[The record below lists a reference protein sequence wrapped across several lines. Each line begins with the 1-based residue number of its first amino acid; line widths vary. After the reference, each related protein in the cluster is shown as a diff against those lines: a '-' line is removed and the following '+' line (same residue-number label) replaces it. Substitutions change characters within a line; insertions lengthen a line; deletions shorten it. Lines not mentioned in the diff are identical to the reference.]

1 MFICASLNQIVTFAL
16 ADAERW
22 SALESQEKDILWF
35 TALCLLNCL
44 PAEAEIGK
52 MSTREPWKDSV
63 SQNKGF
69 RWCYWIY
76 LLRMTEEHLTPTSS
90 RTSEMPNTSLFSLKN
105 LIMLDSEII
114 CHISSPSGL
123 CPLLDCQSIAG
134 MSCFLH
140 TLTLSSVRQLILTGS
155 QLPELLTA
163 YTSEVLVAKVL
174 GSYKRI
180 TMSWRTVV
188 HHIIIFL
195 SFVFLLCLFY
205 QHCRGNLYYWQVIYS
220 GWNNKCTRR

>member
-1 MFICASLNQIVTFAL
+1 MFICASLNQLVTFAL

-69 RWCYWIY
+69 RLCYWIY
-76 LLRMTEEHLTPTSS
+76 LLRKTEEHLTPTSS
-90 RTSEMPNTSLFSLKN
+90 RTCEMPNTSLFSLKN

-163 YTSEVLVAKVL
+163 YTSEDLI
-174 GSYKRI
+174 S
-180 TMSWRTVV
+180 
-188 HHIIIFL
+188 HHVMVYHCPSHHYF
-195 SFVFLLCLFY
+195 FVFCFSSLIVLPALQRQLVLLTSYLF
-205 QHCRGNLYYWQVIYS
+205 RME
-220 GWNNKCTRR
+220 